1 MAKNALL
8 AEYTAAPGPGP
19 DPATEPT
26 NRILP
31 GDGCSMQYRVHY
43 HGDKRPNPNPNRA
56 QCSAEC
62 NITLMQYIMH
72 QFLKIRLD

>member
-31 GDGCSMQYRVHY
+31 GDGCSMQYRV
-43 HGDKRPNPNPNRA
+43 
-56 QCSAEC
+56 
-62 NITLMQYIMH
+62 QYIINAI
-72 QFLKIRLD
+72 FNASILED